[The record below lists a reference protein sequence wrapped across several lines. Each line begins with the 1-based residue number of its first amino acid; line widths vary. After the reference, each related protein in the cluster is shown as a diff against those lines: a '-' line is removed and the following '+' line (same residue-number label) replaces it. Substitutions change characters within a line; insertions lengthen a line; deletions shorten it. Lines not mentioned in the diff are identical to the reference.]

1 MSATQTVQ
9 QGIPAGT
16 YAVDPVHSSVT
27 FAITHNG
34 VATFRSGFERYGL
47 QKVGEIGEPFD
58 PNRHEALVQ
67 LPKPDVT
74 SNVVGD
80 VIEVGYVLGD
90 RLIRAAKVA
99 VFTPEG

>member
-1 MSATQTVQ
+1 M
-9 QGIPAGT
+9 
-16 YAVDPVHSSVT
+16 
-27 FAITHNG
+27 
-34 VATFRSGFERYGL
+34 
-47 QKVGEIGEPFD
+47 
-58 PNRHEALVQ
+58 Q